1 MYITLLPELL
11 MQKFLNR
18 MECKKEK
25 YNLKEK
31 NKKYTGQ
38 PKTIKTKQQSNL

>member
-1 MYITLLPELL
+1 

-38 PKTIKTKQQSNL
+38 PKTIKTKQHSNL